1 MTNKIILADCLVEM
15 RKFPDNYFDWVI
27 TDPPYGIKIGD
38 MNFTK
43 SGAVYASK
51 GSASR
56 RRDYTGHGDWDNLRL
71 TKQYFDEMFRVS
83 KNQAIFGG
91 NYYTDYLP
99 PTASWIV
106 WDKRTDKRYNNDF
119 ADCELMWVSSGG
131 VARVIRYLWSGMLQG
146 DMKHKEERKHP
157 TQKPLRVMSEIVAM
171 LTQEGQIVLD
181 PFNGSGSTTLACNNL
196 KRRYIGIEINP
207 DYVKIAQ
214 NRLRQEMLL

>member
-1 MTNKIILADCLVEM
+1 MNQIILGDCLEVM
-15 RKFPDNYFDWVI
+15 KGYDDNNFDWII
-27 TDPPYGIKIGD
+27 TDPPYGVKIGD

-51 GSASR
+51 GSMAR
-56 RRDYTGHGDWDNLRL
+56 RKDYTGQGEWDKYRL
-71 TKQYFDEMFRVS
+71 TKEYFDEMFRVS

-91 NYYTDYLP
+91 NYYTDFLP
-99 PTASWIV
+99 PTASWII

-119 ADCELMWVSSGG
+119 ADCEMMWVSNGRP
-131 VARVIRYLWSGMLQG
+131 AKVIRYLWSGMLQG

-171 LTQEGQIVLD
+171 LTKEGETVLD
-181 PFNGSGSTTLACNNL
+181 PFNGSGSTTHACSNL
-196 KRRYIGIEINP
+196 KRPYIGVEINP

-214 NRLRQEMLL
+214 DRLKQGVLL